1 MILQRFLQMIVVLLL
16 LSFVTFLLMR
26 LAPGDPVKELL
37 RADEMTVT
45 IEEEQ
50 QLREKLGF
58 DQPLLVQYGHW
69 FFNVLR
75 FDFGQSYISNESVI
89 TEIINH
95 LPATIIVTIGSLIV
109 MIMIS
114 VPLGILSALHQN
126 GWIDHLGRIV
136 ALIGASIPTFWLAL
150 LFIQFFSVK
159 LSLFP
164 TMGGDGF
171 IHYIL
176 PSVTLGIA
184 MAAIYARLI
193 RSTLLDSLQKPYVQM
208 AEFRGLKKNTIL
220 FRYALRESLLPIL
233 SLLSMTVSSLLG
245 GTVVIE
251 VIFSLPGLGR
261 LIIDAIMQRDYPLI
275 QGYVLLIGVLVIV
288 LNLVVDLL
296 QYMLNP
302 YMRLKEEK

>member
-1 MILQRFLQMIVVLLL
+1 MIKRMILQRFLQMIVVLLL

-114 VPLGILSALHQN
+114 V
-126 GWIDHLGRIV
+126 
-136 ALIGASIPTFWLAL
+136 
-150 LFIQFFSVK
+150 
-159 LSLFP
+159 
-164 TMGGDGF
+164 
-171 IHYIL
+171 
-176 PSVTLGIA
+176 
-184 MAAIYARLI
+184 
-193 RSTLLDSLQKPYVQM
+193 
-208 AEFRGLKKNTIL
+208 
-220 FRYALRESLLPIL
+220 
-233 SLLSMTVSSLLG
+233 
-245 GTVVIE
+245 
-251 VIFSLPGLGR
+251 
-261 LIIDAIMQRDYPLI
+261 
-275 QGYVLLIGVLVIV
+275 
-288 LNLVVDLL
+288 
-296 QYMLNP
+296 
-302 YMRLKEEK
+302 